1 MDNYAVKLFESLQKL
16 KVTDE
21 NKAEV
26 EKIKQDIRKKDFKKA
41 LDRIEKIKNSNVEK
55 KNKDSNTL
63 YKNAADVPDEDF
75 FTNDEVKEEANT
87 ESQKEDNKED
97 GYNNDENYDDN
108 YGNDYDEFSEDPLF
122 KKLKAYNDEEDNYS
136 EETER
141 YDTDNFSDDD
151 ESSEVSVK
159 DTEDDSNYKKEKKK
173 NKSDIQNNNEKSENE
188 ANEINDD
195 EESSNVAENE
205 DKDVDTE
212 ESEEEKDDEEN
223 ENSNNADEINNIEDN
238 EEEIQEEEDTTGI
251 YPKQLKNE
259 TLEHIYL
266 GLLLTNPK
274 LIAKYYVTKKQCYFE
289 DDKCTEI
296 YKSVLFTEGSKYT
309 PEIAKDGFNLPKYN
323 NEIRELKDDLMAEYM
338 DSNYSI
344 EETYIEL
351 KKLFTL
357 RKSYLEN
364 PIKENQDKI
373 VEIINYVLYK
383 SMSVEEVESAVNQVT
398 VTGKFKQAVLNKD
411 LTSFLEMGD
420 NTLTNGLEFPFPI
433 LSGVFKGLRK
443 GETMAFAMPSNSGK
457 SRFTINLAAYT
468 AFVHKKKVLIISN
481 EMSEDKM
488 KLCLITTIINNPEIQ
503 KLHGQEISK
512 TEGELLEFK
521 FRPDDTKKV
530 KVDEDGFAVKEENES
545 QEDFVKRLTKISTE
559 FNKTIKAVE
568 WANKEINNSI
578 YFINI
583 TDHTN
588 DELKKVIMN
597 FYYKEKIEYVF
608 YDTLKTDTANIGKGE
623 EIKKTATI
631 LSNLAQNFN
640 MFIYSTLQLTESTT
654 LPINLD
660 VNDLAV
666 SRTVKEVL
674 DTLCLIKQINKETYD
689 DYEYSLK
696 EVDTK
701 YFNLKKYTDPD
712 VRYYACV
719 VDKNRAGAK
728 PKVLFRLNLA
738 YNRWEELGYLRMK
751 QQVK

>member
-55 KNKDSNTL
+55 KNKEL
-63 YKNAADVPDEDF
+63 YKNAADVPDDDF

-108 YGNDYDEFSEDPLF
+108 YGNDYDDYDEFSEDPLF
-122 KKLKAYNDEEDNYS
+122 KKLKAYKDEEDNYS

-159 DTEDDSNYKKEKKK
+159 DTEDNSNNKKGRKK

-195 EESSNVAENE
+195 EES
-205 DKDVDTE
+205 
-212 ESEEEKDDEEN
+212 EEEKDEEEN

-238 EEEIQEEEDTTGI
+238 EDEIQEEEDTTGI

-468 AFVHKKKVLIISN
+468 AFVNKKKVLIISN

-530 KVDEDGFAVKEENES
+530 KVDEDGFVVKEENES
-545 QEDFVKRLTKISTE
+545 QEDFVKRLTEISTE

-568 WANKEINNSI
+568 WANKEIDNSI